1 MDKKNKVCGT
11 AGFSPS
17 HSSFDRKTIVP
28 GFIAA
33 RLVSPSASGF
43 VAGLVS
49 LFAMILPAIGFAASS
64 GPHPAYRSMVSAIAE
79 YEAIE
84 RAGGWHAILPGDDLS
99 LGSVDPQVIDI
110 RERLTVTYDYR
121 GPMEANPELFE
132 PALDEAVRRFQR
144 RHGLSENG
152 VVTKG
157 VRKAMNVPVETR
169 LRQLMAAQREWAN
182 LPIDLGGRFVWANVP
197 GATLEAFANDELQL
211 SMRTVVGRAQRQ
223 TPEMQAQIR
232 RVVLNPYWHVP
243 YRIAVQDLLPRQQID
258 PNFFRHRRIR
268 VFASWQSGAPELSLA
283 DVPWSELGRG
293 RSFPYKLRQDPGP
306 RNSLGRVKIAFDNDK
321 SIYLH
326 GTPNRNLFDM
336 PVRAYSS
343 GCVRLEDPMSLTRWL
358 LSENSESDQERVAGD
373 RPRGR
378 KTINLVEPIP
388 LYLVYLSA
396 WEGMDHQVH
405 FRSDIYNRA
414 KNILR
419 SDEIITA
426 QSVDQSAD

>member
-1 MDKKNKVCGT
+1 MTPAPEILGL
-11 AGFSPS
+11 
-17 HSSFDRKTIVP
+17 
-28 GFIAA
+28 IAC
-33 RLVSPSASGF
+33 VI
-43 VAGLVS
+43 S
-49 LFAMILPAIGFAASS
+49 LAAMILPAASFAASN

-84 RAGGWHAILPGDDLS
+84 RAGGWRAILPGNDLS

-144 RHGLSENG
+144 RHGLTVNG

-157 VRKAMNVPVETR
+157 VRQVMNVPVATR
-169 LRQLMAAQREWAN
+169 LKQLLAAQQEWAN
-182 LPIDLGGRFVWANVP
+182 LPIDLGDRFVWANVP
-197 GATLEAFANDELQL
+197 GATLDAFENDRVEL
-211 SMRTVVGRAQRQ
+211 SMRTVVGRSQRQ

-268 VFASWQSGAPELSLA
+268 VFASWQAGAPELDVA
-283 DVPWSELGRG
+283 EVPWSELGRG

-326 GTPNRNLFDM
+326 GTPNRNLFNM
-336 PVRAYSS
+336 PVRAFSS

-358 LSENSESDQERVAGD
+358 LSENSESDRARVAGD

-378 KTINLVEPIP
+378 KTINLTEPVP

-396 WEGMDHQVH
+396 WEGVDHQVH
-405 FRSDIYNRA
+405 FRSDIYKRA
-414 KNILR
+414 RNIQR
-419 SDEIITA
+419 GPEIVTA
-426 QSVDQSAD
+426 QSAD